1 MNLGL
6 KTRFHLI
13 FVNSMHLEDENLYV
27 NAYMGPTQHEEHM
40 GCIKTQ
46 FGQKFMKMRFH
57 VIPTG
62 L

>member
-6 KTRFHLI
+6 KTRFHLV

-27 NAYMGPTQHEEHM
+27 NAYMGPTHHEEHM

-46 FGQKFMKMRFH
+46 FGQECRKTRFH
-57 VIPTG
+57 VIPAG